1 MDLAFYGEML
11 NSIENTWIY
20 RSGKILRGAY
30 LLKLLPVVVLLLKC
44 AYVTLVRYYVGDAQ
58 VAKS

>member
-1 MDLAFYGEML
+1 MSNYTVKCLIVLKM
-11 NSIENTWIY
+11 
-20 RSGKILRGAY
+20 RVLRGAY

-44 AYVTLVRYYVGDAQ
+44 AYVTLEGYYVGDAQ